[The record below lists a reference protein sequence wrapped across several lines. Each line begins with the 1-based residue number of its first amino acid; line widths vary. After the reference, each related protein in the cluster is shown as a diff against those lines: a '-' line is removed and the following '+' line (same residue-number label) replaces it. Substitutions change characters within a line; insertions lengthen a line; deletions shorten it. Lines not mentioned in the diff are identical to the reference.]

1 MALACDNCGKTT
13 VYGRQS
19 THHRG
24 VAGKR
29 WKKRAQSTLRTFKP
43 NLQKIAVFVGDQPA
57 GRQGKKTQMKLCTDC
72 ITLFRKQGKIKKYQA
87 EVKVASL

>member
-1 MALACDNCGKTT
+1 M

-29 WKKRAQSTLRTFKP
+29 WRKRAQTTLRTFKP
-43 NLQKIAVFVGDQPA
+43 NLQKIGVLVS
-57 GRQGKKTQMKLCTDC
+57 GKKVTMRLCTNC
-72 ITLFRKQGKIKKYQA
+72 VKLFKKNGKLA
-87 EVKVASL
+87 NVKRVQVTASV